1 VTPRTAATALAA
13 ALVVGPAAVAR
24 DALSF
29 ADLAGTY
36 VSSSD
41 GGCLLELRKD
51 SSYTLSCG
59 SRAMGKGKAVP
70 IDADFGI
77 EGIQG
82 AFGIGPSRRSP
93 TVIPIVPPAPGDPTR
108 GPYVV
113 RDPDDDA
120 SPSFLLRPL
129 HWGDRLYLVHVG
141 NSESFCESIRA
152 GREPRTKPNGEAF
165 LRRGDHR
172 KVVGSKLPKDC
183 ERSK

>member
-1 VTPRTAATALAA
+1 VTPRTAAAALAA
-13 ALVVGPAAVAR
+13 ALVVCPAVAS
-24 DALSF
+24 DALRF
-29 ADLAGTY
+29 ADLAGTF

-70 IDADFGI
+70 IEADFGI
-77 EGIQG
+77 EGIEG
-82 AFGIGPSRRSP
+82 AFGIGPSRRLP

-129 HWGDRLYLVHVG
+129 HWGDRLYLVHAG
-141 NSESFCESIRA
+141 NYESFCGSIRA
-152 GREPRTKPNGEAF
+152 GTEPRTEPNGEAF

-172 KVVGSKLPKDC
+172 KAVGSKLPKEC
-183 ERSK
+183 ERSN